1 MRAASADQVQTLEQ
15 LMPGRVNVS
24 RRERSMYSHDVGSL
38 PSLIKPFLGNTTPA
52 GVVQPVSEQELV
64 ELVR

>member
-1 MRAASADQVQTLEQ
+1 MRAATAVQVQTLEK

-38 PSLIKPFLGNTTPA
+38 PSLIKPFLGNTMPA
-52 GVVQPVSEQELV
+52 GVVQPVCEE
-64 ELVR
+64 